1 MLACIFAGETL
12 KELRQAWLAAESAL
26 RGGASPRVAPMVDL
40 RDVASLLQRA
50 GFALP
55 VTDLDRT
62 TVRYPSALALMQEIK
77 ALGLGNA
84 LADRS
89 RKLASPSLL
98 AAAAAAY
105 EHASRDA
112 DGRIRAT
119 VEVAWATAWAPH
131 ESQPKPLQPGSA
143 KARLADALGV
153 TEIKTE

>member
-1 MLACIFAGETL
+1 
-12 KELRQAWLAAESAL
+12 
-26 RGGASPRVAPMVDL
+26 
-40 RDVASLLQRA
+40 
-50 GFALP
+50 
-55 VTDLDRT
+55 
-62 TVRYPSALALMQEIK
+62 MQEIK

-105 EHASRDA
+105 EHAYRDA